1 MTRCWLVLWVAVAGA
16 GCGDS
21 DYDVAVG
28 NGAKKL
34 SKVEAQA
41 ALADHTLIGAIPH
54 LNIDFTLYYAAD
66 GRLIGAITGAVK
78 GRDRGVWRVQDDGRV
93 CLKWSSW
100 EEGDEKCR
108 ELWRDGEEL
117 KIFDDKNE
125 RAASIARSTAGNTR
139 KLEVRSDLEIVQAK
153 EPLQAVSA
161 ADLRSM
167 LTGNSVTGRTT
178 KGAEQHTFY
187 GPDNRLWV
195 SIPDDVIKDKG
206 TYRIDDRNDAGEVC
220 ATWGYLHG
228 AHERCESWYETGKG
242 YSVFD
247 AYGTLALIAKVQ
259 PGNPQKLGQ

>member
-1 MTRCWLVLWVAVAGA
+1 MKRWSLLVMLASAA
-16 GCGDS
+16 CGNS

-34 SKVEAQA
+34 SKAEAQA
-41 ALADHTLIGAIPH
+41 ALADHTLVGAIPH
-54 LNIDFTLYYAAD
+54 LNIDFTLYYAPD
-66 GRLIGAITGAVK
+66 GRLIGAITGSVK

-108 ELWRDGEEL
+108 ELWRDGDEL

-125 RAASIARSTAGNTR
+125 RAVSIARSKAGNTHE
-139 KLEVRSDLEIVQAK
+139 LEVKSDLEIVQAK

-161 ADLRSM
+161 AELRGM
-167 LTGNSVTGRTT
+167 ITGNTVTGRTV

-187 GPDNRLWV
+187 APDNRLWV

-206 TYRIDDRNDAGEVC
+206 TYRIDDAGKVC

-228 AHERCESWYETGKG
+228 AHERCESWYKTAKG

-247 AYGTLALIAKVQ
+247 AYGTLALIAKVL
-259 PGNPQKLGQ
+259 PGDPQKLGH

>member
-1 MTRCWLVLWVAVAGA
+1 MKQWLVALAVVCV
-16 GCGDS
+16 GCGNS
-21 DYDVAVG
+21 DYDVAVR

-34 SKVEAQA
+34 SKAEAQA
-41 ALADHTLIGAIPH
+41 ALADHTLLGAIPH

-66 GRLIGAITGAVK
+66 GRLIGAITGSVK
-78 GRDRGVWRVQDDGRV
+78 GRDRGVWRVQGDGRV

-117 KIFDDKNE
+117 KIFDDKNG
-125 RAASIARSTAGNTR
+125 RAVSVARSKSGNTQ

-153 EPLQAVSA
+153 EPLEPVRA
-161 ADLRSM
+161 AELRSM
-167 LTGNSVTGRTT
+167 LAGNTVSGRTA
-178 KGAEQHTFY
+178 KGDDQHTFY

-195 SIPDDVIKDKG
+195 SIPEDVIKDKG
-206 TYRIDDRNDAGEVC
+206 TYRIDDSGKVC

-228 AHERCESWYETGKG
+228 THERCESWYKTAKG

-247 AYGTLALIAKVQ
+247 PYGTLALIAKVQ
-259 PGNPQKLGQ
+259 PGNPEKLGQ